1 MYYMPYFFDSSMI
14 LLIPAILFAVFA
26 QSKVKGT
33 FNKYLQIRNR
43 RGYTGAQVARM
54 ILDRNGLRDVNIEHI
69 RGQLTDHYDPRKR
82 VVRLSSSVYNSTSI
96 ASISVAAHEVGHA
109 LQHAKGYAPL
119 TIRSQIAPV
128 ASFASS
134 FAIPLAFLGFFLRTY
149 SLMTLG
155 IYIYLA
161 AILFHVVT
169 LPVEY
174 NASSRAIH
182 QLTANGLIYNEE
194 VKSSKSVLNAAAL
207 TYVAAAAV
215 SIAQLLR
222 LLVLRDSRD

>member
-1 MYYMPYFFDSSMI
+1 MYYMPYFFDFSMI